1 MSEDLMEKV
10 SAFGEKLRIGGAEV
24 GRKVSA
30 GMSSMSFKMRELF
43 QGQNEADKFVEEATA
58 DTLDE
63 PDWATNLEL
72 CDMINHDKINS
83 LELIRAIKNRI
94 NSLNSPR
101 VQLLALV
108 LLETV
113 VKNCDKAFSEV
124 ASERVVDEM
133 VKLIDDP
140 ETLVENRNKAL
151 MLIEAWGDS
160 SDDLRYLPVYEET
173 YKSLKARGIRFPGRD
188 SESLARIF
196 SPPRSV
202 TASEPITI
210 VGQQDSHDVRGE
222 FFSVEL
228 IKEAF
233 DVARN
238 SIELLTTV
246 LSSSPPQDALKDDLT
261 IALVDQCHQSKYT
274 VQRIIETSGDDEAVL
289 FEALNIND
297 EIQKVLSKYED
308 LKKPSAVPREPEPA
322 MIPVAVE
329 PEDSPS
335 VGKEDGLIRKSSSSR
350 AGGALVGNKDDMM
363 DDLDEMVFG
372 KKTGSTSESRQDT
385 KKQQAPKDDLISF

>member
-1 MSEDLMEKV
+1 MEKV

-24 GRKVSA
+24 GRKLSA
-30 GMSSMSFKMRELF
+30 GMSSMSFKMKELF

-58 DTLDE
+58 ETLDE
-63 PDWATNLEL
+63 PDWSTNLEL
-72 CDMINHDKINS
+72 CDLINHEKINS

-94 NSLNSPR
+94 VLKSPR
-101 VQLLALV
+101 VQFLALV

-140 ETLVENRNKAL
+140 QTPVENRKKAL
-151 MLIEAWGDS
+151 SLIEAWGNS
-160 SDDLRYLPVYEET
+160 SDELRYLPVYEET
-173 YKSLKARGIRFPGRD
+173 YKSLKARGIHFPGLD
-188 SESLARIF
+188 SESSAPMF
-196 SPPRSV
+196 TPPRSF
-202 TASEPITI
+202 TASDPISI
-210 VGQQDSHDVRGE
+210 VGQQNNHYMHGE

-274 VQRIIETSGDDEAVL
+274 VQRIIETSGNDEAVI

-297 EIQKVLSKYED
+297 EIHKVLSKYED
-308 LKKPSAVPREPEPA
+308 LKKPSTARGPEPA

-329 PEDSPS
+329 PDDSPT
-335 VGKEDGLIRKSSSSR
+335 VGKEDSLIRKPSSSQ
-350 AGGALVGNKDDMM
+350 AGGAQVGNKNDMM
-363 DDLDEMVFG
+363 DDFDEMVVG
-372 KKTGSTSESRQDT
+372 KKTGGTSESGQDT
-385 KKQQAPKDDLISF
+385 KLQQPPKDDLISL

>member
-1 MSEDLMEKV
+1 MEKV

-94 NSLNSPR
+94 NSLKSPR
-101 VQLLALV
+101 VQFLALV

-173 YKSLKARGIRFPGRD
+173 YKVSLTLHIHC
-188 SESLARIF
+188 S
-196 SPPRSV
+196 
-202 TASEPITI
+202 
-210 VGQQDSHDVRGE
+210 
-222 FFSVEL
+222 
-228 IKEAF
+228 
-233 DVARN
+233 
-238 SIELLTTV
+238 
-246 LSSSPPQDALKDDLT
+246 
-261 IALVDQCHQSKYT
+261 
-274 VQRIIETSGDDEAVL
+274 VL
-289 FEALNIND
+289 FAHPLQFVNYST
-297 EIQKVLSKYED
+297 L
-308 LKKPSAVPREPEPA
+308 
-322 MIPVAVE
+322 
-329 PEDSPS
+329 
-335 VGKEDGLIRKSSSSR
+335 
-350 AGGALVGNKDDMM
+350 AGG
-363 DDLDEMVFG
+363 
-372 KKTGSTSESRQDT
+372 KKC
-385 KKQQAPKDDLISF
+385 

>member
-1 MSEDLMEKV
+1 MEKV

-94 NSLNSPR
+94 NSLKSPR
-101 VQLLALV
+101 VQFLALV

-173 YKSLKARGIRFPGRD
+173 YKV
-188 SESLARIF
+188 
-196 SPPRSV
+196 SPLPF
-202 TASEPITI
+202 TFI
-210 VGQQDSHDVRGE
+210 VL
-222 FFSVEL
+222 FFLHIHS
-228 IKEAF
+228 
-233 DVARN
+233 
-238 SIELLTTV
+238 SLLT
-246 LSSSPPQDALKDDLT
+246 
-261 IALVDQCHQSKYT
+261 
-274 VQRIIETSGDDEAVL
+274 
-289 FEALNIND
+289 
-297 EIQKVLSKYED
+297 
-308 LKKPSAVPREPEPA
+308 
-322 MIPVAVE
+322 
-329 PEDSPS
+329 
-335 VGKEDGLIRKSSSSR
+335 IR
-350 AGGALVGNKDDMM
+350 
-363 DDLDEMVFG
+363 
-372 KKTGSTSESRQDT
+372 
-385 KKQQAPKDDLISF
+385 P

>member
-1 MSEDLMEKV
+1 MEKV

-43 QGQNEADKFVEEATA
+43 QGQNEADKFVDEATA

-94 NSLNSPR
+94 NSLKSPR
-101 VQLLALV
+101 VQFLALV
-108 LLETV
+108 LLETL

-151 MLIEAWGDS
+151 KLIEAWGDS

-173 YKSLKARGIRFPGRD
+173 YK
-188 SESLARIF
+188 
-196 SPPRSV
+196 V
-202 TASEPITI
+202 
-210 VGQQDSHDVRGE
+210 
-222 FFSVEL
+222 
-228 IKEAF
+228 
-233 DVARN
+233 
-238 SIELLTTV
+238 SIPLT
-246 LSSSPPQDALKDDLT
+246 LHIHCS
-261 IALVDQCHQSKYT
+261 
-274 VQRIIETSGDDEAVL
+274 VL
-289 FEALNIND
+289 FAHPLQFVNYSTLAGE
-297 EIQKVLSKYED
+297 
-308 LKKPSAVPREPEPA
+308 KKC
-322 MIPVAVE
+322 
-329 PEDSPS
+329 
-335 VGKEDGLIRKSSSSR
+335 
-350 AGGALVGNKDDMM
+350 
-363 DDLDEMVFG
+363 
-372 KKTGSTSESRQDT
+372 
-385 KKQQAPKDDLISF
+385 

>member
-1 MSEDLMEKV
+1 MEKV

-94 NSLNSPR
+94 NSLKSPR
-101 VQLLALV
+101 VQFLALV

-151 MLIEAWGDS
+151 MLIEA
-160 SDDLRYLPVYEET
+160 
-173 YKSLKARGIRFPGRD
+173 SLGG
-188 SESLARIF
+188 
-196 SPPRSV
+196 
-202 TASEPITI
+202 
-210 VGQQDSHDVRGE
+210 
-222 FFSVEL
+222 
-228 IKEAF
+228 
-233 DVARN
+233 
-238 SIELLTTV
+238 LL
-246 LSSSPPQDALKDDLT
+246 
-261 IALVDQCHQSKYT
+261 
-274 VQRIIETSGDDEAVL
+274 
-289 FEALNIND
+289 
-297 EIQKVLSKYED
+297 
-308 LKKPSAVPREPEPA
+308 
-322 MIPVAVE
+322 
-329 PEDSPS
+329 
-335 VGKEDGLIRKSSSSR
+335 
-350 AGGALVGNKDDMM
+350 
-363 DDLDEMVFG
+363 
-372 KKTGSTSESRQDT
+372 
-385 KKQQAPKDDLISF
+385 